1 MPKKPLLLVLPHL
14 GTLSLQTRTKL
25 RKSQISNLKVI
36 SIVTNYRLCLRVK
49 TNKANV
55 FCFKD
60 RIAKLLYGVVCKF
73 QCELC
78 NESCYGDVNV
88 IIVRIGQHIRISS
101 LTKKKVIFH
110 HLLKVL
116 VC

>member
-49 TNKANV
+49 TNKQMFFVLKIVLQKNFYMVLFVNFSVNSAMNPV
-55 FCFKD
+55 M
-60 RIAKLLYGVVCKF
+60 V
-73 QCELC
+73 
-78 NESCYGDVNV
+78 NVNV

-101 LTKKKVIFH
+101 LTKKVIFH